1 MIARKTTL
9 LYLFLLLSSVSFAQK
24 ATEWADSVM
33 KTLNEDEKIAQLIMV
48 RLSAI
53 DLRTR
58 KISFYDTTVERDV
71 KKYNIGGICLF
82 QGAPVKQANLVNY
95 FQSIAKTPILI
106 AIDGETG
113 VGMRMDSVVNLPKMM
128 MLGAMKDSTIVY
140 TYGKWVAEQCKQMGI
155 QVNFAPVV
163 DVNNNPN
170 NPVINDRS
178 FGENKFKVADMAIQY
193 MLGMKDA
200 GVMGSGKHFPGHG
213 DVDVDSHLALPQ
225 ISKSKDQLNEL
236 ELYPFK
242 KLFEAGVGSAMVG
255 HLFIPVIDST
265 PNRGASVSEKTIT
278 GLLKNEMGFKGIVF
292 TDALEMKGV
301 TDAFPN
307 GAAGVE
313 SLIAGVDMLC
323 LPGEVA
329 TVIQKIKEAI
339 ASNRIS
345 WKQIDEHVMKVLE
358 TKYETGLSNWTPVP
372 IAGLTARLNEKSNT
386 IKQLVAE
393 KAITLT
399 KYDDRNSFPL
409 ASDKTGRYALLDI
422 AKNKSTAF
430 SLEMRKNYNADVFL
444 FDNSKTDKEADSL
457 FQFLQSNYEKVIVAI
472 HELPRYPANNFNMS
486 KPIIGLVQ
494 KLSKNMAVNLFI
506 FGNPYAA
513 KSFCDT
519 KNIIACYDDDPITH
533 RVAANMLVGKQS
545 PEGQLPVTVCP
556 SMPIGTGFTSTILN
570 PAPVVATDIKMTII
584 DSVIYDAIE
593 KKAAPGMVLMA
604 FKDGKVLTQKTY
616 GKISY
621 SDQVPTQTET
631 VYDMASVTKICA
643 TSLSIM
649 KLYDEKKIEL
659 DKPLGNYLSWTKGTD
674 KENLIIKDI
683 LLHEAG
689 LKATIPFY
697 KEISDSITMK
707 ALPGYFSKKQDEKY
721 GVKIDDSI
729 YMRTDWRDTMYSRI
743 LTSQV
748 DKKKLYVYSDND
760 FILLGEIVKAISGLS
775 IDQYAAKYFYRP
787 LGLRSTGFNPVA
799 YINKN
804 TIAPTEQDPY
814 FRERLVRGYVHD
826 PGAAMFGGIAGHAG
840 LFSNAYEIAVLM
852 ELLMNKGSINGKRF
866 VSSATTELFTS
877 YQSNISRRGLGFDKA
892 EKDNEK
898 RQVAYPTLN
907 TSKLAFG
914 HTGFTG
920 TCAWADPE
928 KGIVFVL
935 LANRVHPTAKSTFGD
950 LNVRGKVMEEVFK
963 AY

>member
-1 MIARKTTL
+1 MNARKTTL
-9 LYLFLLLSSVSFAQK
+9 LYLFLLLCFTSFAQK
-24 ATEWADSVM
+24 GTQWADSVL

-48 RLSAI
+48 RLSSI

-58 KISFYDTTVERDV
+58 KISFYDSTVERDI

-113 VGMRMDSVVNLPKMM
+113 VGMRLDSVANLPKMM
-128 MLGAMKDSTIVY
+128 MLGAMKDSSIVY
-140 TYGKWVAEQCKQMGI
+140 TYGQWVAEQCKQMGI
-155 QVNFAPVV
+155 QINFAPVA

-178 FGENKFKVADMAIQY
+178 FGENKEKVATMAIQY

-225 ISKSKDQLNEL
+225 ISKTRQQLDAL

-242 KLFEAGVGSAMVG
+242 KLFEAGVGSAMVA
-255 HLFIPVIDST
+255 HLYIPIIDST
-265 PNRGASVSEKTIT
+265 PNRGSSVSEKTIT

-301 TDAFPN
+301 ADAYPD

-313 SLIAGVDMLC
+313 SLIAGVDMMC
-323 LPGEVA
+323 LPGDVEK
-329 TVIQKIKEAI
+329 VIQKTKEAI

-345 WKQIDEHVMKVLE
+345 WQQIDAHVMKVLE
-358 TKYETGLSNWTPVP
+358 TKYETGLSNWKPLPT
-372 IAGLTARLNEKSNT
+372 AGLTDRLNEKSNA

-393 KAITLT
+393 KAITLA
-399 KYDDRNSFPL
+399 KYGDAGAFPL
-409 ASDKTGRYALLDI
+409 AADKTGKYAVLDI
-422 AKNKSTAF
+422 AKNKTTVF
-430 SLEMRKNYNADVFL
+430 SSEMRRNYNADVFL
-444 FDNSKTDKEADSL
+444 FDNSKTEKEADSL
-457 FQFLQSNYEKVIVAI
+457 FQFLQSHYEKVIVAI

-486 KPIIGLVQ
+486 KPLVALVQ
-494 KLSKNMAVNLFI
+494 NLSKNMPTNLFI

-513 KSFCDT
+513 KSFCET

-533 RVAANMLVGKQS
+533 RVASNMLLGKLS
-545 PEGQLPVTVCP
+545 PEGQLPVTICP
-556 SMPIGTGFTSTILN
+556 SMPIGAGFSIPTSKEENVSTQPIVLQK
-570 PAPVVATDIKMTII
+570 VDSII
-584 DSVIYDAIE
+584 IDAIE

-604 FKDGKVLTQKTY
+604 FKDGKVIAHKSY
-616 GKISY
+616 GKTSY
-621 SDQVPTQTET
+621 KDGVPTSAET

-643 TSLSIM
+643 TTLSVM

-674 KENLIIKDI
+674 KENLILKDI

-689 LKATIPFY
+689 LKAWIPFY
-697 KEISDSITMK
+697 KEIADSVTMK
-707 ALPGYFSKKQDEKY
+707 ALPGYFSKKEDAAY
-721 GVKIDDSI
+721 GVKVDDSLF
-729 YMRTDWRDTMYSRI
+729 MRSDWRDTMYSRI
-743 LTSQV
+743 LTSPV
-748 DKKKLYVYSDND
+748 DKKKQYVYSDND
-760 FILLGEIVKAISGLS
+760 FILLGEVVKAVSGLS

-787 LGLRSTGFNPVA
+787 LGLRSTGFNPVS

-814 FRERLVRGYVHD
+814 FRQRLVRGYVHD
-826 PGAAMFGGIAGHAG
+826 PGAAMFGGVAGHAG
-840 LFSNAYEIAVLM
+840 LFSNAYEIGILM
-852 ELLMNKGSINGKRF
+852 ELVLNNGTINGKRLI
-866 VSSATTELFTS
+866 SASTINLFTT
-877 YQSNISRRGLGFDKA
+877 YQSKISRRGLGFDKA
-892 EKDNEK
+892 EMDNAKKKDG
-898 RQVAYPTLN
+898 YPTPN

-928 KGIVFVL
+928 NGIVFVL
-935 LANRVHPTAKSTFGD
+935 LANRVHPTAKNTFGD
-950 LNVRGKVMEEVFK
+950 LNVRGKVMEEIFK